1 MKKNTIKTHLR
12 PYSIFQKRKTTVN
25 HAFASALAP
34 SDPYDEKAVEDAIRA
49 LGQEPDADLLC
60 IYCNTPAT
68 TWDHLVGLVEKS
80 ELRGYGHQIGNLVPS
95 CNSCNSKKG
104 SKDWQVYISESV
116 NDPEKRR
123 NLFHKLSK
131 YQEQFAKPID
141 LERVKQDH
149 PDEWLEYCS
158 LREQVMELLKKAD
171 AIAEKLRPFVKHRQE
186 V

>member
-1 MKKNTIKTHLR
+1 
-12 PYSIFQKRKTTVN
+12 
-25 HAFASALAP
+25 
-34 SDPYDEKAVEDAIRA
+34 
-49 LGQEPDADLLC
+49 
-60 IYCNTPAT
+60 
-68 TWDHLVGLVEKS
+68 
-80 ELRGYGHQIGNLVPS
+80 
-95 CNSCNSKKG
+95 
-104 SKDWQVYISESV
+104 V

-186 V
+186 L

>member
-60 IYCNTPAT
+60 IYCNAPAT

-104 SKDWQVYISESV
+104 SKDWQVYIAESV
-116 NDPEKRR
+116 NDPENRR

-149 PDEWLEYCS
+149 PDEWLEYCH